1 MGSSVWKAL
10 PWGWLSVT
18 CFSVRKAV
26 PVLLRPP
33 PVLFLCRNLVH
44 SSGSATASRFQNADL
59 GDGKRCSTVRW
70 SSPRS
75 RIVGQPVCLRT
86 NRRVQLTLSL
96 SSRVRV
102 ASPCGRSPWSSPCSL
117 RVCII
122 LPAAFL
128 VMRIVAY
135 CTSTV
140 RKFADC
146 LGCTWRPSMSTV
158 RVLGSP
164 RPVVKAQEPR
174 LASNFLK
181 WLRSL

>member
-10 PWGWLSVT
+10 PWLWQPVT

-86 NRRVQLTLSL
+86 NRRVQLTVSL
-96 SSRVRV
+96 SSRVSVSVIPFPRFRKTGFDKMFFEKKKDSFSEKRFHDGWPDYQLFLEPF
-102 ASPCGRSPWSSPCSL
+102 AFFNYIL
-117 RVCII
+117 YII
-122 LPAAFL
+122 
-128 VMRIVAY
+128 
-135 CTSTV
+135 
-140 RKFADC
+140 
-146 LGCTWRPSMSTV
+146 
-158 RVLGSP
+158 
-164 RPVVKAQEPR
+164 
-174 LASNFLK
+174 
-181 WLRSL
+181 